1 MLRDNKDTSMIKLCL
16 LDDHELFRIGLKE
29 LFKQQGEFQVI
40 GEYQSNEQCLDN
52 IGHELPDILLLDV
65 TLKDGLS
72 FHMVNVLRCSYPGL
86 KFVVLSMHK
95 GEYYVVRAIEVGV
108 DGYLSKDIS
117 TEELFKALK
126 KVARGDKFFSSGI
139 SEILINN
146 LYQVPTDKVKGVK
159 VLTEREKEILGRI
172 VQGDTSKE
180 ISELLNISKKT
191 VETHRAN
198 ILKKFGFK
206 STTLMVRE
214 LTRAGVI

>member
-1 MLRDNKDTSMIKLCL
+1 MIKLCL

-29 LFKQQGEFQVI
+29 LLKQQGEFQVVA
-40 GEYQSNEQCLDN
+40 EYESNEQCLN
-52 IGHELPDILLLDV
+52 HIGDELPDILLLDI

-72 FHMVNVLRCSYPGL
+72 FNLVKVLRRSYAGL
-86 KFVVLSMHK
+86 KFIILSMHK
-95 GEYYVVRAIEVGV
+95 GEYYVVRAIEAGV

-146 LYQVPTDKVKGVK
+146 LYQVPSDKMKGVK
-159 VLTEREKEILGRI
+159 ILTEREKEILGRI

-214 LTRAGVI
+214 LTRTGVI

>member
-1 MLRDNKDTSMIKLCL
+1 M
-16 LDDHELFRIGLKE
+16 
-29 LFKQQGEFQVI
+29 
-40 GEYQSNEQCLDN
+40 
-52 IGHELPDILLLDV
+52 
-65 TLKDGLS
+65 
-72 FHMVNVLRCSYPGL
+72 
-86 KFVVLSMHK
+86 
-95 GEYYVVRAIEVGV
+95 GV